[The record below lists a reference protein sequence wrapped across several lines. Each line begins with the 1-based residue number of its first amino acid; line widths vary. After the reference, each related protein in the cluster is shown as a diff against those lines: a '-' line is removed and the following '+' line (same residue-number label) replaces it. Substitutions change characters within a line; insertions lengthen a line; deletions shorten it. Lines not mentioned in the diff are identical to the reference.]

1 MLCKLLNL
9 EFKTAVVVKLVPLFN
24 TFSSKALH
32 IIMALAADNSLLCL
46 LYFNFKMKSRIYIIF
61 DNFFFSLYFP
71 INDNNDDNNY
81 SLAISI

>member
-1 MLCKLLNL
+1 MK
-9 EFKTAVVVKLVPLFN
+9 

-71 INDNNDDNNY
+71 INDNNDDNNLIFFKT
-81 SLAISI
+81 SRPNLPVLSQLFNQW